1 MSWVSRQ
8 VQQLG
13 PEVRS
18 VIGRFPVAV
27 AGFAVLTVLAI
38 MKAHEEVPAP
48 LVDSI
53 EKVLFGLT
61 VGGLY
66 AIAGTLF
73 GEARRLGALL
83 RQGIALALYI
93 GALAVV
99 LGTGDL
105 GPGDLFFL
113 GAAVLLVGL
122 APYLAGRA
130 DLDAFWLF
138 NQQAFIGA
146 VFALFG
152 ALMFFLGVLLIE
164 QSIKILFG
172 LGSGDLAFK
181 ILLPV
186 SLCFLAPVAW
196 LAMLPVAGTL
206 ERVEGLSALVV
217 SPVHVLNR
225 FVLVPLLTVYAAV
238 LLAYAAQ
245 IAVSGAL
252 PKNQIGWMVSGFGA
266 IGALSFLVLY
276 GERATVGPFFAG
288 FRRFW
293 FPATI
298 VPVILLAIA
307 VWLRVDAYG
316 LTPERVFLALVAL
329 WLGLMAL
336 IFTATLGR
344 ADIRLVPGILA
355 ALFLLGSLG
364 PLSPEALTA
373 QSQTARI
380 VAMLSQAGAI
390 EDGRLVANDEIGAGI
405 DGDTRRN
412 LRSALQALRN
422 VDRLDAL
429 RPLLGKENGAVF
441 AKSDDPHEVYRR
453 ISALLDIDPASV
465 NARNRRE
472 ARIAARGARLFRAG
486 GIGVFGPFD
495 LWAVTNRTARAGAMT
510 VARVGKTVFRVDVGA
525 ASPVRIDFAEAFER
539 TLEEGGED
547 AGKVPLSKSA
557 TTGDRRVTVTFYE
570 ARLRQETDGPVELSS
585 GRFVVVVTPRTR

>member
-8 VQQLG
+8 FQQLG

-18 VIGRFPVAV
+18 VASRFPVAV

-48 LVDSI
+48 LVDAI
-53 EKVLFGLT
+53 EKVLFGLA

-66 AIAGTLF
+66 AVAGTLF

-83 RQGIALALYI
+83 GQGIALALYA

-122 APYLAGRA
+122 APYLARKA
-130 DLDAFWLF
+130 DLDGFWLF

-206 ERVEGLSALVV
+206 EKAEGLSALVV

-245 IAVSGAL
+245 IVVSGEL

-266 IGALSFLVLY
+266 IGALSFLVLF

-298 VPVILLAIA
+298 IPVILLAIA

-316 LTPERVFLALVAL
+316 LTPERIFLVLVAL
-329 WLGLMAL
+329 WLALMAL
-336 IFTATLGR
+336 VFTATLGR
-344 ADIRLVPGILA
+344 ADIRLIPGILA
-355 ALFLLGSLG
+355 VLFLLGSLG

-373 QSQTARI
+373 RSQTARI
-380 VAMLSQAGAI
+380 LAMLTEAGAI
-390 EDGRLVANDEIGAGI
+390 EDGRLVADHDVGAGI

-429 RPLLGKENGAVF
+429 RPLIADADKDVLDNARDSGDA
-441 AKSDDPHEVYRR
+441 YRR
-453 ISALLDIDPASV
+453 ISTLLDIDPASV
-465 NARNRRE
+465 QARSRKE
-472 ARIAARGARLFRAG
+472 ARIVARGTQLFSAD
-486 GIGVFGPFD
+486 GVTVYGPFD
-495 LWAVTNRTARAGAMT
+495 LWAMSNRAIKVRGLAVSRIGETGFRVELRGSAPLRFDFANAIERALDRAGDKALK
-510 VARVGKTVFRVDVGA
+510 A
-525 ASPVRIDFAEAFER
+525 
-539 TLEEGGED
+539 
-547 AGKVPLSKSA
+547 PLSRSA
-557 TTGDRRVTVTFYE
+557 VAGERRVTITVYDG
-570 ARLRQETDGPVELSS
+570 RLLKEKDGPVQLSS
-585 GRFVVVVTPRTR
+585 ARFVVVVTPRGR